1 MACFDLSCCSLVV
14 QFFASLF
21 LPLGVCAVLTA
32 DFPATALL
40 NFPAIALL
48 GSCGNLRSTNTSFE
62 TPSFIY
68 RLIANVIRPIAQKR
82 VNLSM
87 NFNIVQILS
96 DYVEF
101 YMFLS

>member
-21 LPLGVCAVLTA
+21 LPLGVCAVSTA
-32 DFPATALL
+32 DFPAT
-40 NFPAIALL
+40 ALL

-68 RLIANVIRPIAQKR
+68 RLIANVIRPIAQTR
-82 VNLSM
+82 VNLNV